1 MNTALQTLQQDIGH
15 TFKSTELLKLAVTH
29 PSLTNED
36 ESVTESNQ
44 RLEFLG
50 DAVLQLVLTSEL
62 YQLYSAEREG
72 VLSQRRAALTKG
84 SFLSDLAREIH
95 LDACLFLGKS
105 EEESG
110 GRTRD
115 SALEDAFEALIAA
128 VYLDAGIDTAT
139 RIIRKIYGPLA
150 DRLASRDQ
158 IENPKG
164 HLQEKVQPI
173 HGNNALSY
181 DITSTSGQD
190 HAKVYTVTL
199 YFGQEALATGQ
210 GSSKKAAEE
219 SAARAALATW
229 EVPPEA

>member
-1 MNTALQTLQQDIGH
+1 MNTALQTLQNDLGH
-15 TFKSTELLKLAVTH
+15 PFQSPDLLQLALTH

-36 ESVTESNQ
+36 ENIAESNQ

-62 YQLYSAEREG
+62 YQLYPEEREG
-72 VLSQRRAALTKG
+72 VLSQRRAALSKG
-84 SFLSDLAREIH
+84 SFLSELAREIH
-95 LDACLFLGKS
+95 LDKCLSLSKS

-110 GRTRD
+110 GRNRD

-128 VYLDAGIDTAT
+128 VYLDGGIQAAT
-139 RIIRKIYGPLA
+139 KIILKIYGSL
-150 DRLASRDQ
+150 DSRLSGRNQ

-173 HGNNALSY
+173 HGNNVLRYTVTA
-181 DITSTSGQD
+181 TNGED

-199 YFGQEALATGQ
+199 YFRDQPLATGE
-210 GSSKKAAEE
+210 GSSKKNAEE
-219 SAARAALATW
+219 EAARAALTTW
-229 EVPPEA
+229 EVPPAE